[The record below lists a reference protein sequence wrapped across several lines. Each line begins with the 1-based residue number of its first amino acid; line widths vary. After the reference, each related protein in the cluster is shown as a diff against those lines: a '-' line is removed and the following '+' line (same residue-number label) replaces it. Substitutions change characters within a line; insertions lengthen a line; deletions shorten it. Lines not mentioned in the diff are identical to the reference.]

1 MPAIRYKKIERS
13 PGEFA
18 NAVFYYD
25 TAGKEHSIPLVEGNI
40 DYQDYIKWLAA
51 GNTPEDAD
59 NLIEEHWSR

>member
-40 DYQDYIKWLAA
+40 DYQDYKKWLAD

-59 NLIEEHWSR
+59 NLIEGAW